1 MLSLR
6 PFWVLGNVIIFN
18 NMLASIV
25 LAPLILIGVYPRV
38 KAGHLLYRDVMPE
51 LGERRWPQRLA
62 GVAMLL
68 AGESG
73 AWVSGNLISSGYWK
87 PHFLPL
93 SFAATPY
100 DKAIAAVVSPF
111 ILLAFAGMMLL

>member
-1 MLSLR
+1 
-6 PFWVLGNVIIFN
+6 
-18 NMLASIV
+18 
-25 LAPLILIGVYPRV
+25 VYPRV

-51 LGERRWPQRLA
+51 LGERRWHVRLA

-73 AWVSGNLISSGYWK
+73 AWVAGNLISSGYWK

-100 DKAIAAVVSPF
+100 DKAIAVVVSPF